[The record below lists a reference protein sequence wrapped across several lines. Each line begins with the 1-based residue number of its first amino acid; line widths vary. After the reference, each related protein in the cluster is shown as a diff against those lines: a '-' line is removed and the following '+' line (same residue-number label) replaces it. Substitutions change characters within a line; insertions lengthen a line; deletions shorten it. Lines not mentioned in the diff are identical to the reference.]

1 MNLFD
6 KSFWV
11 FVTSTGRVP
20 KLPDSMRLGDDSL
33 PLCIKALTV
42 PLFTPG
48 CETVDPADIQAKW
61 DAHALRRGAL
71 PPWMAPLGDV
81 MLASD
86 AITVSNSNL
95 VPAQDAMLALLG
107 GGVDYRG

>member
-42 PLFTPG
+42 PIFTPRNTTSEPT
-48 CETVDPADIQAKW
+48 CKPVVEPSKY
-61 DAHALRRGAL
+61 
-71 PPWMAPLGDV
+71 M
-81 MLASD
+81 M
-86 AITVSNSNL
+86 
-95 VPAQDAMLALLG
+95 
-107 GGVDYRG
+107 